1 MALKALD
8 IYKLLPKKN
17 CKECGDPTC
26 LTFAMKLAGG
36 KSDVDL
42 CPYLDEQA
50 KAVLGATTRPPIRLV
65 KIGVGVRNFKVG
77 EETVL
82 YRHEKTFYHPPGIVF
97 CVRDTQSAEEIA
109 AVTKRVQ
116 DETFT
121 RVGTDLRFSGIAIID
136 ASGSSGTFA
145 DAVAT
150 VEQQQAHLPPVLIS
164 RSPAALAAALVHC
177 GTYRPLLHAATGQNF
192 REMCALAKQ
201 HGCPLVVRAPTLDG
215 LVQLVKDCTAEG
227 VQDLVLDPAPE
238 DLGSFIRRSTQIRQR
253 AITRSVPELGYP
265 VYLDASATGLQ
276 DAALVLGI
284 VKYASVIVT
293 TPLAPGPAKAALT
306 LRQNIYTDPQKP
318 IQMNPGLYR
327 VGNPG
332 KDAPVLMTVNFSLTY
347 FTLEGYLESSRIP
360 CFMLIVDTEGLS
372 VLTAVAAG
380 KLNESLVR
388 DSLKKFEVGNEVTH
402 RKLIIPGYASPLSGR
417 IEEATGWKVLVGP
430 RDAAEIGEFLHE
442 EWKKQAQTAAEQE
455 KQTDRYLT

>member
-36 KSDVDL
+36 KADVDL

-82 YRHEKTFYHPPGIVF
+82 YRHEKTFSHPPGIVF
-97 CVRDTQSAEEIA
+97 CVRDTLSAEEIA
-109 AVTKRVQ
+109 AVTRRVR

-136 ASGSSGTFA
+136 ASGSAGTFA
-145 DAVAT
+145 DAVAA

-164 RSPAALAAALVHC
+164 RNPAALAAALVHC
-177 GTYRPLLHAATGQNF
+177 GTYRPLLHAATAQNY

-238 DLGSFIRRSTQIRQR
+238 NPGSFIRSSTQIRQR

-276 DAALVLGI
+276 DAALILGI
-284 VKYASVIVT
+284 VKYASVIIT
-293 TPLAPGPAKAALT
+293 SPLAPGPAKAALT

-380 KLNESLVR
+380 KLNETLVR
-388 DSLKKFEVGNEVTH
+388 DSLKKFELENEVAH

-442 EWKKQAQTAAEQE
+442 EWKKQA
-455 KQTDRYLT
+455 

>member
-36 KSDVDL
+36 KADVEL
-42 CPYLDEQA
+42 CPYLSDEA
-50 KAVLGATTRPPIRLV
+50 KSVLGASTRPPIRLV
-65 KIGVGVRNFKVG
+65 RVGMGERFFKVG

-97 CVRDTQSAEEIA
+97 RVRDTQPAAEIA
-109 AVTKRVQ
+109 AVTRRVR

-121 RVGTDLRFSGIAIID
+121 RVGADLRFSGMAIENT
-136 ASGSSGTFA
+136 SGSAETFA
-145 DAVAT
+145 KAVAT
-150 VEQQQAHLPPVLIS
+150 VEAEQAHLPPVLIAKD
-164 RSPAALAAALVHC
+164 PAALSAALVHC
-177 GTYRPLLHAATGQNF
+177 GSYRPLLHAATGENYKA
-192 REMCALAKQ
+192 MCALAKQ
-201 HGCPLVVRAPTLDG
+201 YGCPLVIRAATLDG

-227 VQDLVLDPAPE
+227 VQDLVLDLAPE
-238 DLGSFIRRSTQIRQR
+238 TLGAFITRSTQVRQL

-265 VYLDASATGLQ
+265 VYLDATATGQQ
-276 DAALVLGI
+276 DAAIALGI

-293 TPLAPGPAKAALT
+293 NPLTAGPTKATLT

-327 VGNPG
+327 VGTPD
-332 KDAPVLMTVNFSLTY
+332 KDAPVLMTVNFSLTF
-347 FTLEGYLESSRIP
+347 FTLQGYLESTRLP

-380 KLNESLVR
+380 KLNEFLVR
-388 DSLKKFEVGNEVTH
+388 DSIKKFAVEEEVSH

-442 EWKKQAQTAAEQE
+442 EWKK
-455 KQTDRYLT
+455 

>member
-36 KSDVDL
+36 KADVEL
-42 CPYLDEQA
+42 CPYLSDEA
-50 KAVLGATTRPPIRLV
+50 KSVLGASTRPPIRLV
-65 KIGVGVRNFKVG
+65 KVGMGERFFKVG

-97 CVRDTQSAEEIA
+97 RVRDTQPAAEIA
-109 AVTKRVQ
+109 AVTRRVR

-121 RVGTDLRFSGIAIID
+121 RVGADLRFSGIAIENT
-136 ASGSSGTFA
+136 SGSAETFA
-145 DAVAT
+145 KAVAT
-150 VEQQQAHLPPVLIS
+150 VEAEQAHLPPVLIAKN
-164 RSPAALAAALVHC
+164 PAALSAALVHC
-177 GTYRPLLHAATGQNF
+177 GSYRPLLHAATGENYKA
-192 REMCALAKQ
+192 MCALAKQ
-201 HGCPLVVRAPTLDG
+201 HGCPLVIRAATADG

-238 DLGSFIRRSTQIRQR
+238 TLGAFITRSTQVRQL
-253 AITRSVPELGYP
+253 AITRAVPELGYP
-265 VYLDASATGLQ
+265 VYLDATATGQQ
-276 DAALVLGI
+276 DAAIALGI

-293 TPLAPGPAKAALT
+293 DPLAPGSAKAALT

-327 VGNPG
+327 VGTPE
-332 KDAPVLMTVNFSLTY
+332 KDAPVLMTVNFSLTF
-347 FTLEGYLESSRIP
+347 FTLQGYLESTRLP

-380 KLNESLVR
+380 KLNEILVR
-388 DSLKKFEVGNEVTH
+388 DSIKKFEVENEVSH

-442 EWKKQAQTAAEQE
+442 EWKK
-455 KQTDRYLT
+455 

>member
-36 KSDVDL
+36 KADLDL

-65 KIGVGVRNFKVG
+65 KIGVGERSFKVG

-97 CVRDTQSAEEIA
+97 KVSDTLPAEEIA
-109 AVTKRVQ
+109 RVTRRVR
-116 DETFT
+116 DESFT
-121 RVGTDLRFSGIAIID
+121 RVGSELRFSGIAIEND
-136 ASGSSGTFA
+136 SGLPEIFA
-145 DAVAT
+145 RAVAA
-150 VEQQQAHLPPVLIS
+150 VEHEQAHLPPVLIAKNPAAF
-164 RSPAALAAALVHC
+164 PAALIHC
-177 GTYRPLLHAATGQNF
+177 GTYRPLLHAATAENF
-192 REMCALAKQ
+192 KEMCALAKQ
-201 HGCPLVVRAPTLDG
+201 HGCPLVVRSPTLDG
-215 LVQLVKDCTAEG
+215 LARLVKDCSAEG
-227 VQDLVLDPAPE
+227 LQDLVLDPAPE
-238 DLGSFIRRSTQIRQR
+238 SLGAF
-253 AITRSVPELGYP
+253 ITRSTAIRQLAISRAVPELGYP
-265 VYLDASATGLQ
+265 LYLDAAMTGRQ
-276 DAALVLGI
+276 DAGLVLGI
-284 VKYASVIVT
+284 VKYASVIIT
-293 TPLAPGPAKAALT
+293 APLSPGPAKAALT

-327 VGNPG
+327 VGTPG
-332 KDAPVLMTVNFSLTY
+332 RDAPVLITVNFSLTF
-347 FTLEGYLESSRIP
+347 FTLQGYLESSRVP

-380 KLNESLVR
+380 KFNETLVR
-388 DSLKKFEVGNEVTH
+388 DSIKKFGVESEVEH
-402 RKLIIPGYASPLSGR
+402 RALIIPGYASPLSGR

-442 EWKKQAQTAAEQE
+442 QWKKKE
-455 KQTDRYLT
+455 